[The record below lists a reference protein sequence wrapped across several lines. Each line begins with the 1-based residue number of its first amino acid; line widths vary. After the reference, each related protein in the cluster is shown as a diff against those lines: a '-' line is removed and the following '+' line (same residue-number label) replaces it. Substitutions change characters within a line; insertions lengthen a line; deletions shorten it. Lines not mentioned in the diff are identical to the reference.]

1 MSGGGSGGGGP
12 TSQTVQ
18 GQGISPYAQPY
29 VQSLLTAAQNQVFN
43 SAPGQGAG
51 YDQSGN
57 PSTAG
62 NYDSSGNYVAP
73 QVTGIKPYQPY
84 STNPQDYVAGF
95 SPLQQQSYTAAANL
109 APASQIG
116 TGTDFATQAGQGMLN
131 SAGVA
136 YGYGAQGSQYG
147 QQGANLGISGGAQYG
162 GLGAQYGGQGAGYG
176 AQGAS
181 MGAAYGMNAT
191 DPNAVQAYMNPYLQA
206 TLAPALQL
214 QQQQFGQQQMANQAQ
229 ATQQGAYGGGR
240 SAVMQGLNQQNQALA
255 QNQLVSGAY
264 NQAYNTANQ
273 NMQAA
278 SQLGMQGSG
287 LGIQGSQAGMQGA
300 GVGLQGVGTQLAGTG
315 QGMQGA
321 QVGLQGVAGAQAGY
335 QGAINAANSLNALGN
350 SQFGQ
355 QSQAAQL
362 QNQMGTQQQANQQ
375 QVINQNVQNY
385 AMAQQYPYQQM
396 GFLSNMIQGL
406 PLASTSTMGYQ
417 APPSSVSQLS
427 GLGLTGA
434 AAYGLMKKE
443 GGQIK
448 AKKFVGGGIASGVP
462 ASQLPYMLGGLPDQQ
477 LAQKTRPPTD
487 PATIQAALGQQA
499 FRQQMRAPG
508 LAAQPAPNMA
518 SPQMPVQPGLAA
530 APAGQTT
537 FNAAGGGIVAF
548 ANEGLVPKPTPVEGM
563 DLGQRTDYLKSYL
576 GQDQAGQDYRQ
587 KLKDIEAEGISGDSN
602 QGLFRLMQAGLGIM
616 GGTSPYAAVN
626 IGQGSQ
632 AAVAGHMEDVKE
644 QKKQQLGLAKAQ
656 FEVSKMDRE
665 EQLGL
670 LKMADANDM
679 QLKKMAQDKDIS
691 VETLKNQIKVAQ
703 IGKEATVYAAD
714 KEARERTEGVN
725 TIKQGL
731 LAQGYPDNDNT
742 NAIAY
747 TKYKELGKPYGGVSM
762 INAETE
768 AVAKDPKLT
777 SLYKEKKLLQF
788 TGTDEQKAK
797 IDADIATRENEIRAS
812 VRGRGPQ
819 GNMGASTAAPVA
831 PAANPPSVVMQ
842 PGVPTYVQGRGLV
855 YPGQQ

>member
-51 YDQSGN
+51 
-57 PSTAG
+57 
-62 NYDSSGNYVAP
+62 
-73 QVTGIKPYQPY
+73 
-84 STNPQDYVAGF
+84 
-95 SPLQQQSYTAAANL
+95 
-109 APASQIG
+109 
-116 TGTDFATQAGQGMLN
+116 
-131 SAGVA
+131 
-136 YGYGAQGSQYG
+136 
-147 QQGANLGISGGAQYG
+147 
-162 GLGAQYGGQGAGYG
+162 
-176 AQGAS
+176 
-181 MGAAYGMNAT
+181 
-191 DPNAVQAYMNPYLQA
+191 
-206 TLAPALQL
+206 
-214 QQQQFGQQQMANQAQ
+214 
-229 ATQQGAYGGGR
+229 
-240 SAVMQGLNQQNQALA
+240 
-255 QNQLVSGAY
+255 
-264 NQAYNTANQ
+264 
-273 NMQAA
+273 
-278 SQLGMQGSG
+278 
-287 LGIQGSQAGMQGA
+287 LGIQGAQAGMQGA
-300 GVGLQGVGTQLAGTG
+300 GVGLQGVAGA
-315 QGMQGA
+315 QNAA
-321 QVGLQGVAGAQAGY
+321 QVGISGA
-335 QGAINAANSLNALGN
+335 NALNALGN
-350 SQFGQ
+350 SQFNQ
-355 QSQAAQL
+355 QLAAIQE
-362 QNQMGTQQQANQQ
+362 QNALGGQQQANQQ
-375 QVINQNVQNY
+375 QVVNQAVQNY
-385 AMAQQYPYQQM
+385 ATAQQYPYQQM

-406 PLASTSTMGYQ
+406 PLTTTSTQGYQ
-417 APPSSVSQLS
+417 APPSTTSQLS

-548 ANEGLVPKPTPVEGM
+548 ANEGLVPKPVPVEGM
-563 DLGQRTDYLKSYL
+563 DLGQRTDYLRSYL

-587 KLKDIEAEGISGDSN
+587 KLKDIEAEGITGDSN

-768 AVAKDPKLT
+768 AVAKDLKLT

-797 IDADIATRENEIRAS
+797 VDADIATRESEIRTS
-812 VRGRGPQ
+812 VRNRGPQ